1 MFWQIV
7 YGRHLTSQYEDE
19 EFDDDVTKEHPED
32 RIADANEDYENINT
46 DWSKAYASENKIDS
60 EISVV
65 KAYNRKRK
73 LKRNKV
79 SFQDIHHHHTDL
91 PKQNT
96 DSGSHTHTVFVELNP
111 AALNLERK
119 LEKADSIESAETE
132 IFEMTSSDSL
142 STVAEEADNSGSD
155 ENDSDFT
162 VETLKNKWSKM

>member
-1 MFWQIV
+1 M
-7 YGRHLTSQYEDE
+7 
-19 EFDDDVTKEHPED
+19 TKEHPED

-46 DWSKAYASENKIDS
+46 DWSKAYAADNKIDS

-73 LKRNKV
+73 LKHNKV
-79 SFQDIHHHHTDL
+79 SFQDIHHTDL

-119 LEKADSIESAETE
+119 LEKADSKESAETE
-132 IFEMTSSDSL
+132 VFEMTSSDSL
-142 STVAEEADNSGSD
+142 STVAEEADSLGRSSD

-162 VETLKNKWSKM
+162 VETLKNKWFKM

>member
-1 MFWQIV
+1 M
-7 YGRHLTSQYEDE
+7 
-19 EFDDDVTKEHPED
+19 TKEHPED

-46 DWSKAYASENKIDS
+46 DWSKAYAAENKIDS

-73 LKRNKV
+73 LKHNKV
-79 SFQDIHHHHTDL
+79 SFQDIHHTDL

-96 DSGSHTHTVFVELNP
+96 DSGSHTHRVFVELNP

-142 STVAEEADNSGSD
+142 STVAEEADSQGRSSD
-155 ENDSDFT
+155 ENDGDFT

>member
-1 MFWQIV
+1 M
-7 YGRHLTSQYEDE
+7 
-19 EFDDDVTKEHPED
+19 TKEHPED

-46 DWSKAYASENKIDS
+46 DWSKAYTAEKKIDS

-73 LKRNKV
+73 LKHNKV
-79 SFQDIHHHHTDL
+79 SFQDIHHTDL

-132 IFEMTSSDSL
+132 VFEMTSNDSL
-142 STVAEEADNSGSD
+142 STVAEEADSQGRSSD
-155 ENDSDFT
+155 ENDGDFT
-162 VETLKNKWSKM
+162 VETLKNKW